1 MKYTDLALE
10 ELIIPLRKLH
20 NKGELTDKK
29 FYEMRDVLEKT
40 YTSLS
45 AFLKSIDQ
53 NDDFSEEDCKAYFRQ
68 YLDEHER
75 LMDIVTC
82 QK

>member
-1 MKYTDLALE
+1 MKYTDEVLE
-10 ELIIPLRKLH
+10 ELIIPLRKLR

-45 AFLKSIDQ
+45 SFFKSIDQ
-53 NDDFSEEDCKAYFRQ
+53 DGDFSEGDCKAYFRQ

-75 LMDIVTC
+75 LMDIMAH